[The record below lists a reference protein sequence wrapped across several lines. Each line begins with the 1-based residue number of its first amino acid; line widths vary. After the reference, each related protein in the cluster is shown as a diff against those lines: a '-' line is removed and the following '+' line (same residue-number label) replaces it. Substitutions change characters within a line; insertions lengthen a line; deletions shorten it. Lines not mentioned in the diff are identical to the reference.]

1 MITCGIV
8 GVQPRK
14 VWTVTEKKT
23 PATLRVTLPIA
34 GTDDSGGCF
43 GSAYA
48 VFQPKDVFRLLDV
61 RLVEGDPTSA
71 GEAKPLELND
81 LVDVAFVQVRHDIL
95 VRFRR
100 RAALVTPGE
109 VITVMLENAGRASR
123 TIVVEVVGE
132 WVEVVDAK
140 FEEVQP

>member
-8 GVQPRK
+8 GVRPRK
-14 VWTVTEKKT
+14 VWTVTTKKI
-23 PATLRVTLPIA
+23 PATLRETLTIY
-34 GTDDSGGCF
+34 GTDDGGGAF

-48 VFQPKDVFRLLDV
+48 IFQPKELFRLLDV
-61 RLVEGDPTSA
+61 RLVEGDPTSPA
-71 GEAKPLELND
+71 EAKPLEVDD
-81 LVDVAFVQVRHDIL
+81 LVDVAFVQVHHDIL

-100 RAALVTPGE
+100 RAPLVTPAE
-109 VITVMLENAGRASR
+109 VITVMLENVGRARR

-140 FEEVQP
+140 FEEVEP